1 MKNKTFR
8 PRKFLGIDFTSRKRY
23 HAEITRLE
31 RMNADLQ
38 RSFAA
43 GEKDRCDLLKKCAAE
58 RNLRLAAENELNK
71 FRRKRD
77 AKSRFVKIG

>member
-23 HAEITRLE
+23 RAEITRLE

-43 GEKDRCDLLKKCAAE
+43 GEKDRCDLLKKCARE
-58 RNLRLAAENELNK
+58 RNLRLAAEAELAK
-71 FRRKRD
+71 FRRKRG
-77 AKSRFVKIG
+77 AKGRLVKMG